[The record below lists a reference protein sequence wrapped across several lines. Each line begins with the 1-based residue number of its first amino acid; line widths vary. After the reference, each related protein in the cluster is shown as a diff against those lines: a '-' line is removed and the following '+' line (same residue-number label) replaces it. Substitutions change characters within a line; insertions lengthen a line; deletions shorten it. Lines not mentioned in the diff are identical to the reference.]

1 MENTCLD
8 MLQICS
14 LQHTPVLVCAPTI
27 PDIDG
32 HIMVC
37 DGSRKIDGT
46 KYVILNGEEYSFSFF
61 LNEISLKITK
71 KEGNTNDVYTDSQH
85 I

>member
-1 MENTCLD
+1 MENTRLD

-14 LQHTPVLVCAPTI
+14 LQHTPVRVCAPTI

-32 HIMVC
+32 QVMIC

-46 KYVILNGEEYSFSFF
+46 KYIFLNGEEYSFSLF
-61 LNEISLKITK
+61 LNEIELRPC
-71 KEGNTNDVYTDSQH
+71 EGSEQS
-85 I
+85 

>member
-1 MENTCLD
+1 MGNTRLD

-14 LQHTPVLVCAPTI
+14 LQHTPVRVHAPTI

-32 HIMVC
+32 HIMIC

-46 KYVILNGEEYSFSFF
+46 KYVILNGEEYSFSLF
-61 LNEISLKITK
+61 LNEIELWPC
-71 KEGNTNDVYTDSQH
+71 EGPEKH
-85 I
+85 

>member
-8 MLQICS
+8 VLQICS
-14 LQHTPVLVCAPTI
+14 LQHTPVLVFAPTI

-32 HIMVC
+32 QVMIC
-37 DGSRKIDGT
+37 DGSRKVDGT
-46 KYVILNGEEYSFSFF
+46 KYVILNGEEYSFSLF
-61 LNEISLKITK
+61 LNEISLKIMQN
-71 KEGNTNDVYTDSQH
+71 EENANDVYTDSQH